1 MLADDLPDNDDANT
15 PDTIADT
22 SVSTGFIPAT
32 TTIYFEDDGRYDSTY
47 NGNCTM
53 RFLGFTGNGKEAYI
67 NKVMVDTG
75 TTVTG
80 KDGKK
85 PQNLQHHAEF
95 CGLSGGRVLSNRLP
109 VL

>member
-80 KDGKK
+80 KDGKTTK
-85 PQNLQHHAEF
+85 SSA
-95 CGLSGGRVLSNRLP
+95 SR
-109 VL
+109 